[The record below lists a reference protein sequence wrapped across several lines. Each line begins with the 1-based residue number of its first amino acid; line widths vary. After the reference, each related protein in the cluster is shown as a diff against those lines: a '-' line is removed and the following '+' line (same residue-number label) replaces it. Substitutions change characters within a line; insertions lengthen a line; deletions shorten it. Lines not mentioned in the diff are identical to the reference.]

1 MILSISVAVCR
12 RAVFLA
18 DSNNCGGIATA
29 DRANSDV
36 LQKRSGSFFAVGRDF
51 GRLVRCRSSAI
62 DACLVGDG
70 CIGRRVKPLAAG
82 RGSYFKMTVRVRAL
96 CIACLAHDGKL
107 LAADDA
113 ITDIDK
119 QAGAMA
125 EVHEID
131 RIGGLVGIKLD
142 TNIIPPLPCSVGM
155 VGHDTRPRH
164 TAFDGLLRA
173 VGHLIVRHEDNV
185 AVDAHDVHAAVPCL
199 SAAACHAVAAIAV
212 LDLHAAIKNAFSHRV
227 YLIFV

>member
-1 MILSISVAVCR
+1 MLFIV
-12 RAVFLA
+12 
-18 DSNNCGGIATA
+18 N
-29 DRANSDV
+29 DRTGLRFSAAGQRHRCSPCQD
-36 LQKRSGSFFAVGRDF
+36 GRT
-51 GRLVRCRSSAI
+51 S
-62 DACLVGDG
+62 
-70 CIGRRVKPLAAG
+70 RRVKPVAG
-82 RGSYFKMTVRVRAL
+82 RVSYRAHQCARAPAL
-96 CIACLAHDGKL
+96 PVPVHDGAP

-142 TNIIPPLPCSVGM
+142 TNIPSLPCSVGM

-185 AVDAHDVHAAVPCL
+185 AVDAHVYDVHAAVPCL
-199 SAAACHAVAAIAV
+199 SAAACSCRS
-212 LDLHAAIKNAFSHRV
+212 SHSCT
-227 YLIFV
+227 